1 MIYTISKGDVTVSVN
16 SLGAELY
23 SLKKGETEYL
33 WQGNPAY
40 WNGRAYNLFPIVARL
55 TGETY
60 TYQGNT
66 YKMAIHGFVRKTEM
80 QVSAH
85 TKTSITF
92 TMTDSEAT
100 RVSYPFAFRFSV
112 RFTITKKGL
121 KVSYVTQNTGKETL
135 PFSVGG
141 HPGFN
146 VPLTKGEGFEDYKIV
161 FPQGA
166 TPMLVEMSND
176 CFVMNGRTPLSLN
189 SANELALKHS
199 LFDHDALVLQ
209 NAGSTVS
216 LVGKSG
222 SGVTVE
228 YAGLKY
234 LGIWH
239 KPQMDAPYVCL
250 EPWASLPTRFGTT
263 DDFATKPD
271 FTHLAPGKTKTFAY
285 TIIPF

>member
-55 TGETY
+55 TEGKY
-60 TYQGNT
+60 TWQGKEYQMG
-66 YKMAIHGFVRKTEM
+66 IHGFVRKTEM
-80 QVSAH
+80 QVSSQ
-85 TKTSITF
+85 TKASITF
-92 TMTDSEAT
+92 TMTDSAET
-100 RVSYPFAFRFSV
+100 RSSYPFAFRFSV

-121 KVSYVTQNTGKETL
+121 KVSYITQNTGSGVL
-135 PFSVGG
+135 PFSTGG

-146 VPLTKGEGFEDYKIV
+146 VPLSQGEAFEDYKIV

-166 TPMLVEMSND
+166 TPMLVEMSED
-176 CFVMNGRTPLSLN
+176 CFVMNGKTPLALN
-189 SANELALKHS
+189 ENNALALRHN

-209 NAGSTVS
+209 NAGKTVT
-216 LVGKSG
+216 LIGKQG
-222 SGVTVE
+222 RGVTVE

-239 KPQMDAPYVCL
+239 KPQTDAPYVCL
-250 EPWASLPTRFGTT
+250 EPWASLPTRKGTT
-263 DDFATKPD
+263 DDFSTKPD